1 MAPRLNSLRAPVE
14 SPHGDRKSFM
24 GGSEEARAPRPP
36 NSWPELAGIHV
47 FLIEDN
53 SDTRT
58 MVSEV
63 LIHCGAMVTVY
74 QSADQA
80 LVDLGEFVPTMFI
93 CDLSMPGLDGLGF
106 MRRMRTLPIERG
118 SRIPAIA
125 ITAYYE
131 DFAAAAALE
140 AGFNAYM
147 TKPIRLDELARLVSD
162 LARTAPPDR

>member
-1 MAPRLNSLRAPVE
+1 LEQQRD
-14 SPHGDRKSFM
+14 DRSKLYRVS
-24 GGSEEARAPRPP
+24 SEAATSRTGTP
-36 NSWPELAGIHV
+36 WPDLTGIHV

-58 MVSEV
+58 MISEV
-63 LIHCGAMVTVY
+63 LIHCGSMVTVY
-74 QSADQA
+74 QAADQA
-80 LVDLGEFVPTMFI
+80 MADLGEFVPTVFI
-93 CDLSMPGLDGLGF
+93 CDLSMPGLDGLNF
-106 MRRMRTLPIERG
+106 MRRMRTLPPERG

-147 TKPIRLDELARLVSD
+147 TKPIRLDELARLVGD
-162 LARTAPPDR
+162 LASNTPPDR

>member
-1 MAPRLNSLRAPVE
+1 VE
-14 SPHGDRKSFM
+14 NPQDRKNIVR
-24 GGSEEARAPRPP
+24 GSEEQRTPR
-36 NSWPELAGIHV
+36 SSGTWPDLGGVHV

-53 SDTRT
+53 ADTRT

-63 LIHCGAMVTVY
+63 LIHCGSMVTVY

-80 LVDLGEFVPTMFI
+80 LADLGEFVPTVFI
-93 CDLSMPGLDGLGF
+93 CDLSMPGLDGLNF
-106 MRRMRTLPIERG
+106 MRRMRTLPPERG

-162 LARTAPPDR
+162 LARLPPPDR

>member
-1 MAPRLNSLRAPVE
+1 MEKQDEERKNAAAPRAP
-14 SPHGDRKSFM
+14 SP
-24 GGSEEARAPRPP
+24 
-36 NSWPELAGIHV
+36 WPDLAGIHV

-53 SDTRT
+53 ADTRT

-80 LVDLGEFVPTMFI
+80 LADLGEFVPTVFI
-93 CDLSMPGLDGLGF
+93 CDLSMPGLDGLQF
-106 MRRMRTLPIERG
+106 MRRMRELPAERG
-118 SRIPAIA
+118 GQVPAVA

-147 TKPIRLDELARLVSD
+147 TKPIRLDELARLVGD
-162 LARTAPPDR
+162 LARTPSPDR

>member
-1 MAPRLNSLRAPVE
+1 VEKQDEERKSTAAPRVPSL
-14 SPHGDRKSFM
+14 
-24 GGSEEARAPRPP
+24 
-36 NSWPELAGIHV
+36 WPELAGIHV

-63 LIHCGAMVTVY
+63 LIHCGAMITVY

-80 LVDLGEFVPTMFI
+80 LADLGEFVPTVFI
-93 CDLSMPGLDGLGF
+93 CDLSMPGLDGLQF
-106 MRRMRTLPIERG
+106 MRRMRTLPPERG

-131 DFAAAAALE
+131 EFAAAAALE

-147 TKPIRLDELARLVSD
+147 TKPIRLDELARLVGD
-162 LARTAPPDR
+162 LARNTPPDR

>member
-1 MAPRLNSLRAPVE
+1 MALILKAFTAGATVEQQDEQRKQAAAPRVP
-14 SPHGDRKSFM
+14 SP
-24 GGSEEARAPRPP
+24 
-36 NSWPELAGIHV
+36 WPDLAGIHV

-63 LIHCGAMVTVY
+63 LIHCAAMVTVY

-80 LVDLGEFVPTMFI
+80 LADLAEFVPTVFI
-93 CDLSMPGLDGLGF
+93 CDLSMPGLDGLQF
-106 MRRMRTLPIERG
+106 MRRMRTLPAERG

-131 DFAAAAALE
+131 EFAAAAALE

-147 TKPIRLDELARLVSD
+147 TKPIRLDELARLVGD
-162 LARTAPPDR
+162 LARNAPPDR

>member
-1 MAPRLNSLRAPVE
+1 VE
-14 SPHGDRKSFM
+14 QQDANRKTLHPGDQSA
-24 GGSEEARAPRPP
+24 ARSAQ
-36 NSWPELAGIHV
+36 WPDLTGIHV

-80 LVDLGEFVPTMFI
+80 LADLAEFVPTLFI
-93 CDLSMPGLDGLGF
+93 CDLSMPGLDGLQF
-106 MRRMRTLPIERG
+106 MRRMRTLPPERG
-118 SRIPAIA
+118 SRIPSIA

-131 DFAAAAALE
+131 EFAAAAALE

-147 TKPIRLDELARLVSD
+147 TKPIRLDELARLVRD
-162 LARTAPPDR
+162 LARNTPPDR

>member
-1 MAPRLNSLRAPVE
+1 ME
-14 SPHGDRKSFM
+14 KQDDRRTFM
-24 GGSEEARAPRPP
+24 RSSDEARAPRPP
-36 NSWPELAGIHV
+36 NPWPDLAGLHV

-53 SDTRT
+53 CDTRT

-80 LVDLGEFVPTMFI
+80 IADLGEFVPTVFI
-93 CDLSMPGLDGLGF
+93 CDLSMPGLDGLNF
-106 MRRMRTLPIERG
+106 MRRMRTLPPERG

-162 LARTAPPDR
+162 LARSAPPDR

>member
-1 MAPRLNSLRAPVE
+1 MESQPEERKNVFPVQ
-14 SPHGDRKSFM
+14 GDK
-24 GGSEEARAPRPP
+24 GTPRP
-36 NSWPELAGIHV
+36 SSAWPDLAGLHV

-53 SDTRT
+53 CDTRT

-80 LVDLGEFVPTMFI
+80 IADLGEFVPTVFI
-93 CDLSMPGLDGLGF
+93 CDLSMPGLDGLNF
-106 MRRMRTLPIERG
+106 MRRMRTLPVERG

-147 TKPIRLDELARLVSD
+147 TKPIRLDELARLVGD
-162 LARTAPPDR
+162 LARNPSPDR

>member
-1 MAPRLNSLRAPVE
+1 METRDDDRA
-14 SPHGDRKSFM
+14 KS
-24 GGSEEARAPRPP
+24 ARTGQQPGPSQPTA
-36 NSWPELAGIHV
+36 WPDLTGIHV

-53 SDTRT
+53 DDTRT

-63 LIHCGAMVTVY
+63 LIHCSAMVTVY

-80 LVDLGEFVPTMFI
+80 LADLGEFVPTLFI
-93 CDLSMPGLDGLGF
+93 CDLSMPGLDGLHF
-106 MRRMRTLPIERG
+106 MRRMRALPPERG

-131 DFAAAAALE
+131 DFAAAEALE

-147 TKPIRLDELARLVSD
+147 TKPVRLDELARLVGD
-162 LARTAPPDR
+162 LARNSSPDR

>member
-1 MAPRLNSLRAPVE
+1 LDKRDERARFVRA
-14 SPHGDRKSFM
+14 GDERSASQQ
-24 GGSEEARAPRPP
+24 GPSA
-36 NSWPELAGIHV
+36 WPALTGIHV

-74 QSADQA
+74 HSADQA
-80 LVDLGEFVPTMFI
+80 LADLGEFVPTVFI
-93 CDLSMPGLDGLGF
+93 CDLSMPGLDGLNF
-106 MRRMRTLPIERG
+106 MKRMRQLPLERG
-118 SRIPAIA
+118 GRIPSIA

-147 TKPIRLDELARLVSD
+147 TKPIRLDELARLVGD
-162 LARTAPPDR
+162 LARNASPDR

>member
-1 MAPRLNSLRAPVE
+1 MRS
-14 SPHGDRKSFM
+14 SD
-24 GGSEEARAPRPP
+24 EARAPRPP
-36 NSWPELAGIHV
+36 TPWPSLAGIHV

-53 SDTRT
+53 CDTRT

-80 LVDLGEFVPTMFI
+80 MADLAEFVPTMFI
-93 CDLSMPGLDGLGF
+93 CDLSMPGLDGLSF
-106 MRRMRTLPIERG
+106 MRRMRALPVERG

-125 ITAYYE
+125 FTAYYE

-162 LARTAPPDR
+162 LARHASPDR

>member
-1 MAPRLNSLRAPVE
+1 MEQQRD
-14 SPHGDRKSFM
+14 DRSKLYRVSH
-24 GGSEEARAPRPP
+24 EAATARTGTP
-36 NSWPELAGIHV
+36 WPDLTGIHV

-58 MVSEV
+58 MISEV
-63 LIHCGAMVTVY
+63 LIHCGSMVTVY
-74 QSADQA
+74 QAADQA
-80 LVDLGEFVPTMFI
+80 MADLGEFVPTVFI
-93 CDLSMPGLDGLGF
+93 CDLSMPGLDGLNF
-106 MRRMRTLPIERG
+106 MRRMRTLPPERG

-147 TKPIRLDELARLVSD
+147 TKPIRLDELARLVGD
-162 LARTAPPDR
+162 LARNTPPDR

>member
-1 MAPRLNSLRAPVE
+1 VDNPQDRKSRAPV
-14 SPHGDRKSFM
+14 GDDQRTP
-24 GGSEEARAPRPP
+24 RATG
-36 NSWPELAGIHV
+36 SWPDLAGVHV

-53 SDTRT
+53 ADTRT

-63 LIHCGAMVTVY
+63 LIHCGSMVTVY

-80 LVDLGEFVPTMFI
+80 LADLGEFVPTVFI
-93 CDLSMPGLDGLGF
+93 CDLSMPGLDGLNF
-106 MRRMRTLPIERG
+106 MRRMRTLPPDRG

-147 TKPIRLDELARLVSD
+147 TKPIRLDELARLVGD
-162 LARTAPPDR
+162 LARLSPPDR

>member
-1 MAPRLNSLRAPVE
+1 VE
-14 SPHGDRKSFM
+14 QPDGDRKKI
-24 GGSEEARAPRPP
+24 ARAGDEPVAR
-36 NSWPELAGIHV
+36 SSATWPDLTGIHA

-63 LIHCGAMVTVY
+63 LIHCAAMVTVY

-80 LVDLGEFVPTMFI
+80 LADLAEFVPTVFI
-93 CDLSMPGLDGLGF
+93 CDLSMPGVDGLQF
-106 MRRMRTLPIERG
+106 MRRMRTLPPERG

-131 DFAAAAALE
+131 EFAAAAALE

-147 TKPIRLDELARLVSD
+147 TKPIRLDELARLVGD
-162 LARTAPPDR
+162 LARNTPPDR

>member
-1 MAPRLNSLRAPVE
+1 VE
-14 SPHGDRKSFM
+14 NPQDRKNLIPS
-24 GGSEEARAPRPP
+24 SEEQRTPRPSG
-36 NSWPELAGIHV
+36 SWPDLGGVHV

-53 SDTRT
+53 ADTRT

-63 LIHCGAMVTVY
+63 LIHCGSMVTVY

-80 LVDLGEFVPTMFI
+80 LADLGEFVPTVFI
-93 CDLSMPGLDGLGF
+93 CDLSMPGLDGLNF
-106 MRRMRTLPIERG
+106 MRRMRTLPLERG

-131 DFAAAAALE
+131 DFASAAAFE

-162 LARTAPPDR
+162 LARMPPPDR

>member
-1 MAPRLNSLRAPVE
+1 LERGPD
-14 SPHGDRKSFM
+14 DRKSFIRS
-24 GGSEEARAPRPP
+24 SEEARPPRPP
-36 NSWPELAGIHV
+36 NAWPDLAGVHV

-53 SDTRT
+53 CDTRT

-74 QSADQA
+74 QSAQHA
-80 LVDLGEFVPTMFI
+80 IADLGEFVPSVFI
-93 CDLSMPGLDGLGF
+93 CDLSMPGLDGLNF
-106 MRRMRTLPIERG
+106 MRRMRTLPLERG

-162 LARTAPPDR
+162 LARSAPPGR

>member
-1 MAPRLNSLRAPVE
+1 VDKPDDRTRFVRAGDERSAAPSASAWPV
-14 SPHGDRKSFM
+14 
-24 GGSEEARAPRPP
+24 
-36 NSWPELAGIHV
+36 LTGIHV

-53 SDTRT
+53 ADTRT

-80 LVDLGEFVPTMFI
+80 LADLGEFVPTVFI
-93 CDLSMPGLDGLGF
+93 CDLSMPGLDGLNF
-106 MRRMRTLPIERG
+106 MRRMRTLPPERG

-147 TKPIRLDELARLVSD
+147 TKPIRLDELARLVGD
-162 LARTAPPDR
+162 LARTPSPDR

>member
-1 MAPRLNSLRAPVE
+1 MDKPD
-14 SPHGDRKSFM
+14 DRTRF
-24 GGSEEARAPRPP
+24 ARAGDERSAAQPV
-36 NSWPELAGIHV
+36 SAWPVLTGIHV

-53 SDTRT
+53 ADTRT

-80 LVDLGEFVPTMFI
+80 LADLGEFVPTVFI
-93 CDLSMPGLDGLGF
+93 CDLSMPGLDGLNF
-106 MRRMRTLPIERG
+106 MRRMRTLPPERG

-147 TKPIRLDELARLVSD
+147 TKPIRLDELARLVGD
-162 LARTAPPDR
+162 LARTPSPDR

>member
-1 MAPRLNSLRAPVE
+1 MVPRLYAEVRPVE
-14 SPHGDRKSFM
+14 YAEDRKRVVPTENDQRSP
-24 GGSEEARAPRPP
+24 RATGAGPD
-36 NSWPELAGIHV
+36 LAGVHV

-53 SDTRT
+53 ADTRT

-80 LVDLGEFVPTMFI
+80 LADLAEFVPTLFI
-93 CDLSMPGLDGLGF
+93 CDLSMPGLDGLQF
-106 MRRMRTLPIERG
+106 MRRMRVLPPERG

-147 TKPIRLDELARLVSD
+147 IKPIKLEELARLVREIST
-162 LARTAPPDR
+162 RTP

>member
-1 MAPRLNSLRAPVE
+1 MEQKRD
-14 SPHGDRKSFM
+14 DRSKLYRV
-24 GGSEEARAPRPP
+24 GNEAAASRTGTP
-36 NSWPELAGIHV
+36 WPDLTGIHV

-58 MVSEV
+58 MISEV
-63 LIHCGAMVTVY
+63 LIHCGSMVTVY
-74 QSADQA
+74 QAADQA
-80 LVDLGEFVPTMFI
+80 MADLGEFVPTVFI
-93 CDLSMPGLDGLGF
+93 CDLSMPGLDGLNF
-106 MRRMRTLPIERG
+106 MRRMRTLPPERG

-147 TKPIRLDELARLVSD
+147 TKPIRLDELARLVGD
-162 LARTAPPDR
+162 LARNTPPDR

>member
-1 MAPRLNSLRAPVE
+1 VDKPD
-14 SPHGDRKSFM
+14 DRTRF
-24 GGSEEARAPRPP
+24 ARAGDERSAAQPA
-36 NSWPELAGIHV
+36 SAWPVLTGIHV

-53 SDTRT
+53 ADTRT

-80 LVDLGEFVPTMFI
+80 LADLGEFVPTVFI
-93 CDLSMPGLDGLGF
+93 CDLSMPGLDGLNF
-106 MRRMRTLPIERG
+106 MRRMRTLPPERG

-147 TKPIRLDELARLVSD
+147 TKPIRLDELARLVGD
-162 LARTAPPDR
+162 LARTPSPDR

>member
-1 MAPRLNSLRAPVE
+1 MEQPDS
-14 SPHGDRKSFM
+14 DRKKI
-24 GGSEEARAPRPP
+24 ARAGDEPATRSSAP
-36 NSWPELAGIHV
+36 WPDLTGIHA

-80 LVDLGEFVPTMFI
+80 LADLGEFVPTLFI
-93 CDLSMPGLDGLGF
+93 CDLSMPGLDGLQF
-106 MRRMRTLPIERG
+106 LRRMRQLPPERG

-131 DFAAAAALE
+131 EFAAATALE

-147 TKPIRLDELARLVSD
+147 TKPIRLDELARLVGD
-162 LARTAPPDR
+162 LARAASPDR

>member
-1 MAPRLNSLRAPVE
+1 VEEQDADRNRTLRAGEE
-14 SPHGDRKSFM
+14 SA
-24 GGSEEARAPRPP
+24 ARP
-36 NSWPELAGIHV
+36 STQWPDLTGIHV

-53 SDTRT
+53 ADTRT

-80 LVDLGEFVPTMFI
+80 LADLAEFVPTLFI
-93 CDLSMPGLDGLGF
+93 CDLSMPGLDGLQF
-106 MRRMRTLPIERG
+106 MRRMRTLPPERG
-118 SRIPAIA
+118 SRIPSIA

-131 DFAAAAALE
+131 EFAAAAALE

-147 TKPIRLDELARLVSD
+147 TKPIRLDELARLVRD
-162 LARTAPPDR
+162 LARHTPPDR